1 MCFAYQIFHRL
12 GICSLYKALH
22 CCSAVGMPGTC
33 RHTWAR
39 LRYSSPISGL
49 LCLLHSESRGPI
61 QGKIVRNEK
70 RLASL
75 GSVYKLDGLKF
86 LRQTVADGVRVS
98 PGTQRRF
105 RLWPPVLLADLSPVL
120 QRRDRC
126 WESSCPV
133 CLCNPVFQ
141 TTLGIQ
147 VIFLCPF
154 VPWGAGSSGSC

>member
-12 GICSLYKALH
+12 EICSLYKALH

-33 RHTWAR
+33 WHTWAR

-86 LRQTVADGVRVS
+86 LRQTVADGVRISWYSAKGQAVAS
-98 PGTQRRF
+98 CAPGRPLPCASAERQM
-105 RLWPPVLLADLSPVL
+105 LGKLLSSLSL
-120 QRRDRC
+120 
-126 WESSCPV
+126 
-133 CLCNPVFQ
+133 
-141 TTLGIQ
+141 
-147 VIFLCPF
+147 
-154 VPWGAGSSGSC
+154 

>member
-70 RLASL
+70 RLAEVFTNWMASNSS
-75 GSVYKLDGLKF
+75 GKLLQMGF
-86 LRQTVADGVRVS
+86 VS